1 MYIFIYNVKLKT
13 SNFFSLKLNVIFL
26 SKYQLIFIY
35 MFIVPFRKVKINIM
49 LINNNI
55 QGRSKVYYT
64 LLSFWRLSTQMYP
77 NYIYDTHI
85 YPIVSTFYNTMY
97 LL

>member
-85 YPIVSTFYNTMY
+85 YPIVSTFYNTM
-97 LL
+97 

>member
-55 QGRSKVYYT
+55 QGRSKVEFLT
-64 LLSFWRLSTQMYP
+64 A
-77 NYIYDTHI
+77 
-85 YPIVSTFYNTMY
+85 
-97 LL
+97 

>member
-64 LLSFWRLSTQMYP
+64 LLSFWRLSTKMYP